1 MTDNPYQDDNSDNAG
16 SDDPIQSALDLVEAQ
31 FAPGFE
37 SVSVVI
43 NPIYPAADLLPTE
56 PFVVV
61 PFQVRAFNNSK
72 PLAGI
77 GATGRNAIFE
87 GVALVNNG
95 TTEIYTDSM
104 CILTELG
111 IQVAMRPPIGLEREI
126 EVADPVPSTSQ
137 IAIDQEESLRSDP

>member
-1 MTDNPYQDDNSDNAG
+1 MTDNPYQDNSGDNAA
-16 SDDPIQSALDLVEAQ
+16 SDDPIQSALDEVEAQ

-37 SVSVVI
+37 SVDVVV
-43 NPIYPAADLLPTE
+43 NPLYPADRLPTE

-95 TTEIYTDSM
+95 ITEIYTDSM

-126 EVADPVPSTSQ
+126 ELANPVPSTSQ
-137 IAIDQEESLRSDP
+137 IAIDQEESLRSES